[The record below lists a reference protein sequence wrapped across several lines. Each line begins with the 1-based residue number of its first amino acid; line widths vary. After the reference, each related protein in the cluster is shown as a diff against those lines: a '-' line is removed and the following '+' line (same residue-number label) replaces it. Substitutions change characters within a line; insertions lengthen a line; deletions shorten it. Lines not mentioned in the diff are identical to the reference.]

1 MKKNLKVASLAVT
14 AIVSVGSLFS
24 SCVESKKE
32 CTQKEI
38 TFVANDPKI
47 EIYSSEVQDTVRL
60 MLISD
65 THLWMSDEREEPF
78 KDYSKRMSKAYN
90 ETKHYKTG
98 VDTNPAECFVNTLAL
113 AKEKKVDAIA
123 LLGDIF
129 SYPSEYAIEW
139 AKEQLEQTGIPYYY
153 TSGNHDWHYEGME
166 GSSRSLRETWV
177 EKRLKPMFGDV
188 NPLMYCAE
196 VKGVKILMIDDSILE
211 ILPEQLEFFR
221 QQDKEGKPM
230 LLMMHVPLY
239 APGRRAHYAIGNPIW
254 NAANDNGYRAERRQR
269 WPEEG
274 HKPETY
280 DFYNAVINSSSL
292 MASFTG
298 HTHVT
303 GVDIIKGKPHFNIR
317 ENALGAYMEVVII
330 PSK

>member
-1 MKKNLKVASLAVT
+1 MDK
-14 AIVSVGSLFS
+14 
-24 SCVESKKE
+24 
-32 CTQKEI
+32 
-38 TFVANDPKI
+38 
-47 EIYSSEVQDTVRL
+47 
-60 MLISD
+60 
-65 THLWMSDEREEPF
+65 
-78 KDYSKRMSKAYN
+78 
-90 ETKHYKTG
+90 
-98 VDTNPAECFVNTLAL
+98 
-113 AKEKKVDAIA
+113 
-123 LLGDIF
+123 
-129 SYPSEYAIEW
+129 
-139 AKEQLEQTGIPYYY
+139 TGIPYYY

-221 QQDKEGKPM
+221 QEEKEGKPM

-239 APGRRAHYAIGNPIW
+239 APGRRASYAIGNPNW

-280 DFYNAVINSSSL
+280 DFYNAVINSSNL